1 MNPKWKL
8 WGITAVIILLI
19 SGTWFVSFRQ
29 KTIIVTINGESQPLT
44 TTALNVRGALKDL
57 NIIPQEN
64 DIVTPDAKTW
74 ISDLDRIEFIH
85 ASTVIIK
92 ANDDIQVFTT
102 SKREVQEIIK
112 NSNFDLSSQDVILVN
127 GKATMGT
134 EVLPYDQLYQI
145 EIRRPVKMILE
156 SQSKKL
162 SLNGTSIS
170 FGSLLWEEDLPL
182 YEGDKLSVAPTS
194 VTTNNLAAD
203 LTPAQPLK
211 IQVGDQTISTR
222 SLAQSTGEILAS
234 AGEPL
239 QYLDYSKPGAR
250 KNPPEEGNIQ
260 LVNVEEEVVLE
271 QALINFSS
279 QLQAV
284 PDLEIDNLVTLQTG
298 EYGLEAQRIRIRY
311 EDGEEISRSLE
322 DNWVAREPVPRIE
335 GYGTKI
341 VIRTLQTPNGTI
353 EYWRAV
359 QFYATS
365 YSPSRS
371 GTSPDKPWYGHVYC
385 GGLLQTGFVGVDL
398 DYVPCGTKLYI
409 PGYGFAVAMDTGN
422 ITGAWIDLGF
432 LDNEYVQWNQYVT
445 VYFLTPIPPLDQIQ
459 WIIPPGS
466 FY

>member
-1 MNPKWKL
+1 MSSKWKI
-8 WGITAVIILLI
+8 WGISSAILLLMAGI
-19 SGTWFVSFRQ
+19 WFVFFRQ
-29 KTIIVTINGESQPLT
+29 KTIIVTINGQSQPLT
-44 TTALNVRGALKDL
+44 TSAINVKGALKDL

-64 DIVTPDAKTW
+64 DVVTPNQNTW
-74 ISDLDRIEFIH
+74 ISNLDRIEFIH
-85 ASTVIIK
+85 ASTVLLK
-92 ANDDIQVFTT
+92 SKDGMQAFTT
-102 SKREVQEIIK
+102 SKRVVQEIIDD
-112 NSNFDLSSQDVILVN
+112 SGIDLNGQDVVLVN
-127 GKATMGT
+127 GRTVKRS
-134 EVLPYDQLYQI
+134 EILPYAQLYQFD
-145 EIRRPVKMILE
+145 IRQVSKVTLE
-156 SQSKKL
+156 TQSNKL
-162 SLNGTSIS
+162 TLTGTANTVGS
-170 FGSLLWEEDLPL
+170 FLWKEHMSV
-182 YEGDKLSVAPTS
+182 YEGDELTIAL
-194 VTTNNLAAD
+194 TTVPNEPLVVD
-203 LTPAQPLK
+203 LTPSQP
-211 IQVGDQTISTR
+211 IEVRVGDQIISTR
-222 SLAQSTGEILAS
+222 SISQSTGEILAS
-234 AGEPL
+234 SGMPL

-250 KNPPEEGNIQ
+250 KNAPEEGVIQ
-260 LVNVEEEVVLE
+260 LVNVEEDVVLE
-271 QALINFSS
+271 QALVNFSS

-341 VIRTLQTPNGTI
+341 VIRTMQTPNGTI
-353 EYWRAV
+353 EYWRAI

-385 GGLLQTGFVGVDL
+385 GGLLQPGFVGVDL

-422 ITGAWIDLGF
+422 ITGAWIDLGY

-445 VYFLTPIPPLDQIQ
+445 VYFLTPVPPLDQIQ